1 MQPHGHI
8 IVPLK
13 SGNKVVGVLY
23 LYLPADVE
31 VEEFKMNLLE
41 SMASQVGMAI
51 DNARLYSE
59 TKKMSLHDPL
69 TGLANRRFMDIT
81 LQQAINLAERYDKP
95 LCVAMI
101 DVDFFKKFNDNKG
114 HDAGDKMLTM
124 VAQKIHSGERASD
137 MTARYG
143 GEEFILIMPEADLR
157 GARLAAERIRQNI
170 EDTLEVTVSVGVA
183 MYNKGTSYEEL
194 IKAADMAMYKA
205 KENGRNRV
213 ECA

>member
-1 MQPHGHI
+1 
-8 IVPLK
+8 
-13 SGNKVVGVLY
+13 
-23 LYLPADVE
+23 
-31 VEEFKMNLLE
+31 
-41 SMASQVGMAI
+41 
-51 DNARLYSE
+51 
-59 TKKMSLHDPL
+59 
-69 TGLANRRFMDIT
+69 MDIT

-124 VAQKIHSGERASD
+124 VAQKIDSGKRASD

-183 MYNKGTSYEEL
+183 MYNKGASYEEL

>member
-1 MQPHGHI
+1 
-8 IVPLK
+8 
-13 SGNKVVGVLY
+13 
-23 LYLPADVE
+23 
-31 VEEFKMNLLE
+31 
-41 SMASQVGMAI
+41 
-51 DNARLYSE
+51 
-59 TKKMSLHDPL
+59 MSLHDPL

-81 LQQAINLAERYDKP
+81 MKQAITLAERYDKP

-114 HDAGDKMLTM
+114 HDAGDKMLIM
-124 VAQKIHSGERASD
+124 VAQKIDSGKRASD

-183 MYNKGTSYEEL
+183 MYNKGASYEEL

>member
-1 MQPHGHI
+1 
-8 IVPLK
+8 
-13 SGNKVVGVLY
+13 
-23 LYLPADVE
+23 
-31 VEEFKMNLLE
+31 
-41 SMASQVGMAI
+41 
-51 DNARLYSE
+51 
-59 TKKMSLHDPL
+59 L
-69 TGLANRRFMDIT
+69 T
-81 LQQAINLAERYDKP
+81 
-95 LCVAMI
+95 
-101 DVDFFKKFNDNKG
+101 
-114 HDAGDKMLTM
+114 
-124 VAQKIHSGERASD
+124 
-137 MTARYG
+137 